1 MTTPAHGISPELL
14 QALGW
19 TLVHF
24 IWQGAALAALF
35 AVANTACRRATTRY
49 ALAVITLVLMM
60 AAPVITFTSLTQ
72 QKDPAVSYGAQRASA
87 SAVKPVQGV
96 SVKARP
102 SAPVPEIPTSKPV
115 GILWFVEAWFLGV
128 ALLSLRT
135 AGGLFLIERMRRKE
149 IKPVARE
156 LFEKCLVLQK
166 KMGLER
172 VIWYCECLRLDA
184 PAVLGWVRPV
194 VLLPARALTGL
205 SEEQIGM
212 VIAHELAHI
221 RRLDCFVNLF
231 QIGVETLLFY
241 HPAVWW
247 VSQRIR
253 TEREHCCDD
262 AAVALCGDAV
272 NYARALTLMEEWRAA
287 PSLMM
292 AANRSPLSK
301 RVVRLL
307 GLDGPAGRFRVA
319 GLVVGITCLAAA
331 MLAGNAFLGVA
342 HAALGS
348 KANVTQT
355 QEPISLAVAQEPGS
369 STIVVRPANAS
380 TYREGFASTEQA
392 GKDKDQDKDKDKDKE
407 RRAADQTANK
417 ESYLDAMEAAG
428 FKNLSADEL
437 IAMKIQ
443 GVTPAYVKEIHDLGM
458 KPTAEE
464 FIGMR
469 VQGITPE
476 YIRDMR
482 SIAPNLGVDDL
493 IGMKVQGITPQYA
506 SEMRGLGLKADP
518 ENLIGL
524 RVQGITPQ
532 YVNEIRGLGLKTDA
546 DDLIGMKVQGIT
558 PEYVK
563 GMQALGFRPD
573 SDELIG
579 MKVQGVTPEYV
590 RGMQATGL
598 KPDIENLIG
607 MKVQGI
613 TPEYVK
619 SMQDAGFKNVEV
631 DELIGAK
638 VQGITPEF
646 IEKARKHGFQNLA
659 LDKLIALKEAGVL

>member
-1 MTTPAHGISPELL
+1 MRTLAHGISPELL

-19 TLVHF
+19 TLLHF
-24 IWQGAALAALF
+24 VWQGAALAALF
-35 AVANTACRRATTRY
+35 AVANTMCRRTTTRY
-49 ALAVITLVLMM
+49 ALAVMTLTLMM
-60 AAPVITFTSLTQ
+60 AAPVVTFTGLSR
-72 QKDPAVSYGAQRASA
+72 QKGPAVRYGAQGASA

-96 SVKARP
+96 SVTARL
-102 SAPVPEIPTSKPV
+102 SAPKPEIPASQPA

-128 ALLSLRT
+128 VLLSLRT
-135 AGGLFLIERMRRKE
+135 AGGLFVIEKMRRKE

-172 VIWYCECLRLDA
+172 LIRYCECLRLDA
-184 PAVLGWVRPV
+184 PAVLGWFRPV

-205 SEEQIGM
+205 SEEQIEM
-212 VIAHELAHI
+212 IIAHELAHI

-262 AAVALCGDAV
+262 EAVALCGDAV
-272 NYARALTLMEEWRAA
+272 NYARALTIMEEWRTA
-287 PSLMM
+287 PSLLM
-292 AANRSPLSK
+292 AANRSPLSQ

-307 GLDGPAGRFRVA
+307 GLDGTAGRFRVA
-319 GLVVGITCLAAA
+319 GLAVGIACLAGA

-342 HAALGS
+342 HAALGG
-348 KANVTQT
+348 KASANQA
-355 QEPISLAVAQEPGS
+355 QASSRAAVAQEQGS
-369 STIVVRPANAS
+369 SSVIVVRPARAS
-380 TYREGFASTEQA
+380 TYTKSFAPTEQA
-392 GKDKDQDKDKDKDKE
+392 GKDKDKSKE
-407 RRAADQTANK
+407 TGQSASIEANKK

-458 KPTAEE
+458 KPSADE

-482 SIAPNLGVDDL
+482 SIARNLGVDEL

-506 SEMRGLGLKADP
+506 NEMRGLGLKADP
-518 ENLIGL
+518 
-524 RVQGITPQ
+524 
-532 YVNEIRGLGLKTDA
+532 

-558 PEYVK
+558 PEYVR
-563 GMQALGFRPD
+563 GMQAIGFKPD
-573 SDELIG
+573 TDELIG
-579 MKVQGVTPEYV
+579 MKVQGITPEYV
-590 RGMQATGL
+590 REMQATGL
-598 KPDIENLIG
+598 KPDIDSLIG

-619 SMQDAGFKNVEV
+619 SMQAAGFKDVDA

-646 IEKARKHGFQNLA
+646 IEKARKHGFQNLT
-659 LDKLIALKEAGVL
+659 LDKLIALKQAEVF

>member
-1 MTTPAHGISPELL
+1 MTTLAHGISSELL

-19 TLVHF
+19 TLLHF
-24 IWQGAALAALF
+24 LWQGAALAALF
-35 AVANTACRRATTRY
+35 AVANTVCRRPTTRY
-49 ALAVITLVLMM
+49 ALALITLASMM
-60 AAPVITFTSLTQ
+60 AAPVITFTELMS
-72 QKDPAVSYGAQRASA
+72 QKGPALGYGAQGAA
-87 SAVKPVQGV
+87 AIAVKPVQGV
-96 SVKARP
+96 SVPARP
-102 SAPVPEIPTSKPV
+102 STPTPERPANQPAA
-115 GILWFVEAWFLGV
+115 ILWCVEAWFLGV
-128 ALLSLRT
+128 VLLSLRT
-135 AGGLFLIERMRRKE
+135 AGGLFLIEKMRRRE
-149 IKPVARE
+149 VKPLARE
-156 LFEKCLVLQK
+156 LFEKCVVLQRQ
-166 KMGLER
+166 MGLAR
-172 VIWYCECLRLDA
+172 VIRYCECLRLDA
-184 PAVLGWVRPV
+184 PAVLGWFQPM

-205 SEEQIGM
+205 TEKQIEM
-212 VIAHELAHI
+212 IIAHELAHI
-221 RRLDCFVNLF
+221 RRLDSFVNLF

-262 AAVALCGDAV
+262 EAVELCGDAV
-272 NYARALTLMEEWRAA
+272 NYARALTVMEEWRSA
-287 PSLMM
+287 PALLM
-292 AANRSPLSK
+292 AANRSPLSQ

-307 GLDGPAGRFRVA
+307 RLEGAAGRFRVA
-319 GLVVGITCLAAA
+319 GMAAAVACLAGA

-342 HAALGS
+342 HAAWGS
-348 KANVTQT
+348 KASTNLS
-355 QEPISLAVAQEPGS
+355 QEHGRLALAVEQGS
-369 STIVVRPANAS
+369 GSAIVVRPAKAS
-380 TYREGFASTEQA
+380 TYTKSLASIESI
-392 GKDKDQDKDKDKDKE
+392 DQTGRDKDKDKE
-407 RRAADQTANK
+407 PKPNDQAANK
-417 ESYLDAMEAAG
+417 ESYLDAMEATG

-458 KPTAEE
+458 KPTPEE

-482 SIAPNLGVDDL
+482 SVAPNLSIDEL

-506 SEMRGLGLKADP
+506 NEMRGLGLKADP
-518 ENLIGL
+518 ENLIGMK
-524 RVQGITPQ
+524 VQGITPQ
-532 YVNEIRGLGLKTDA
+532 YVTDLRALGLKTDA
-546 DDLIGMKVQGIT
+546 DDLMGMKVQGIT

-563 GMQALGFRPD
+563 GMQALGFKPD
-573 SDELIG
+573 SEELVG

-590 RGMQATGL
+590 KGMQATGL
-598 KPDIENLIG
+598 KPDVDNLIG

-619 SMQDAGFKNVEV
+619 SMQDAGFKNLDI

-646 IEKARKHGFQNLA
+646 IEKARKHGFQNLT
-659 LDKLIALKEAGVL
+659 LDKLVALKEAGVL